1 MVTRQSYQ
9 ALLRCRAEIIL
20 FPTVT
25 VTMSR
30 LLGDS
35 EDLEDQEDHCSTR
48 TVVLPRS
55 KLIGAVCL
63 LVINLVVIAC
73 IVTVVVTDDR
83 RKAQTAVQTTPI
95 NNSELPT
102 KYSRTSSSNNSS
114 VIPVIH
120 EEKTSNASEELK
132 GKLGQR

>member
-1 MVTRQSYQ
+1 MG
-9 ALLRCRAEIIL
+9 
-20 FPTVT
+20 
-25 VTMSR
+25 TMSR

-35 EDLEDQEDHCSTR
+35 EDLEDQEDLCSTR

-95 NNSELPT
+95 NYSELPT
-102 KYSRTSSSNNSS
+102 KYSRTSSSNDSS

-132 GKLGQR
+132 GKHVQR

>member
-1 MVTRQSYQ
+1 MG
-9 ALLRCRAEIIL
+9 
-20 FPTVT
+20 VT

-55 KLIGAVCL
+55 KVIGAVCL

-83 RKAQTAVQTTPI
+83 RKAQTAIQTTPI
-95 NNSELPT
+95 DNTEFVELPT
-102 KYSRTSSSNNSS
+102 KYSRTSSSNDSS

-120 EEKTSNASEELK
+120 EEKNIKCL
-132 GKLGQR
+132 

>member
-1 MVTRQSYQ
+1 MGVLPGSSQ
-9 ALLRCRAEIIL
+9 CRAEIIV

-35 EDLEDQEDHCSTR
+35 EDLEDQEDLCSTR

-63 LVINLVVIAC
+63 LVINLVVVA
-73 IVTVVVTDDR
+73 DDR

-114 VIPVIH
+114 VFPVIH
-120 EEKTSNASEELK
+120 KEKTSNASEELK
-132 GKLGQR
+132 GKLGQH

>member
-1 MVTRQSYQ
+1 MG
-9 ALLRCRAEIIL
+9 IL
-20 FPTVT
+20 FLTVT

-35 EDLEDQEDHCSTR
+35 GDLEDQEDLFSTR

-95 NNSELPT
+95 NNTGFVELPT
-102 KYSRTSSSNNSS
+102 KYSRTSTSNNSA
-114 VIPVIH
+114 VTRVIH
-120 EEKTSNASEELK
+120 EEKTSNAPEELEVS
-132 GKLGQR
+132 LVQR

>member
-1 MVTRQSYQ
+1 MG
-9 ALLRCRAEIIL
+9 II

-35 EDLEDQEDHCSTR
+35 GDLEDQEDLFSTR

-55 KLIGAVCL
+55 KLIGAVSL

-95 NNSELPT
+95 NTSGFVELPT
-102 KYSRTSSSNNSS
+102 KYSRTSTSNNSS
-114 VIPVIH
+114 VIPVTPK
-120 EEKTSNASEELK
+120 EKTSNASEELEVS
-132 GKLGQR
+132 LVQR